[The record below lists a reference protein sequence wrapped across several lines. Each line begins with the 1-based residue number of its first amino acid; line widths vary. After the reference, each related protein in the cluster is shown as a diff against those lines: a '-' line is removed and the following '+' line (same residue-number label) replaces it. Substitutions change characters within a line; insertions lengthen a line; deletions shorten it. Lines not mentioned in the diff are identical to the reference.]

1 MQIMK
6 TIFTLICTLFCAIS
20 ISAQTNYY
28 TTTKTFNENGYTYQ
42 CDVSQ
47 SKGVTLYNKNNQWT
61 NVNQIYKD
69 SGKNFIMDDD
79 CPDVIE
85 FDTWVD
91 PKCES
96 IINNAFSAV
105 EKQRVKGHELFIN
118 MYISPDTGKVIDVDF
133 FFVTF
138 NPYATIPVSV
148 YRKIEMEIKQNIWF
162 VPTDEGKKLNYIL
175 YWTAI
180 EPK

>member
-1 MQIMK
+1 MK
-6 TIFTLICTLFCAIS
+6 IILTLVSLLFCANS
-20 ISAQTNYY
+20 IFAQTNYY
-28 TTTKTFNENGYTYQ
+28 TSTKRFDENGYSYQ
-42 CDVSQ
+42 CDVDQ

-61 NVNQIYKD
+61 NIDQIYKS
-69 SGKNFIMDDD
+69 SGKKFIMDDD

-96 IINNAFSAV
+96 IVNNAFSAV
-105 EKQRVKGHELFIN
+105 EKLRVKGHELFIS
-118 MYISPDTGKVIDVDF
+118 MYVSPDTGKVIDVDF

-138 NPYATIPVSV
+138 DPYATIPVSV
-148 YRKIEMEIKQNIWF
+148 YRKIEIDIKQNIWF

>member
-1 MQIMK
+1 MK
-6 TIFTLICTLFCAIS
+6 IILTLVSLLFCANS
-20 ISAQTNYY
+20 IFAQTNYY
-28 TTTKTFNENGYTYQ
+28 TSTKRFNENGYSYQ
-42 CDVSQ
+42 CDVDQ

-61 NVNQIYKD
+61 NIDQIYKS
-69 SGKNFIMDDD
+69 SGKKFIMDDD

-96 IINNAFSAV
+96 IVNNAFSAV
-105 EKQRVKGHELFIN
+105 EKLRVKGHELFIS
-118 MYISPDTGKVIDVDF
+118 MYVSPDTGKVIDVNF

-138 NPYATIPVSV
+138 DPYATIPVSV
-148 YRKIEMEIKQNIWF
+148 YRKIEIDIKQNIWF
-162 VPTDEGKKLNYIL
+162 VPTDEGKKMNYIL

>member
-1 MQIMK
+1 MK
-6 TIFTLICTLFCAIS
+6 IILTLVSLLFCANS
-20 ISAQTNYY
+20 IFAQTNYY
-28 TTTKTFNENGYTYQ
+28 TSTKRFNENGYSYQ
-42 CDVSQ
+42 CDVDQ

-61 NVNQIYKD
+61 NIDQIYKS
-69 SGKNFIMDDD
+69 SGKKFIMDDD

-96 IINNAFSAV
+96 IVNNAFSAV
-105 EKQRVKGHELFIN
+105 EKLRVKGHELFIS
-118 MYISPDTGKVIDVDF
+118 MYVSPDTGKVIDVNF

-138 NPYATIPVSV
+138 DPYATIPVSV
-148 YRKIEMEIKQNIWF
+148 YRKIEIDIKQNIWF

>member
-1 MQIMK
+1 MK
-6 TIFTLICTLFCAIS
+6 ILLTLISLLFCANS
-20 ISAQTNYY
+20 IFAQTNYY
-28 TTTKTFNENGYTYQ
+28 TSTKRFNENGYSYQ
-42 CDVSQ
+42 CDVDQ

-61 NVNQIYKD
+61 NIDQIYKS
-69 SGKNFIMDDD
+69 SGKKFIMDDD

-96 IINNAFSAV
+96 IVNNAFSAV
-105 EKQRVKGHELFIN
+105 EKLRVKGHELFIS
-118 MYISPDTGKVIDVDF
+118 MYVSPDTGKVIDVNF

-138 NPYATIPVSV
+138 DPYATIPVSV
-148 YRKIEMEIKQNIWF
+148 YRKIEIDIKQNIWF

>member
-1 MQIMK
+1 MK
-6 TIFTLICTLFCAIS
+6 IILTLVNLLFCANS
-20 ISAQTNYY
+20 IFAQTNYY
-28 TTTKTFNENGYTYQ
+28 TSTKRFNENGYSYQ
-42 CDVSQ
+42 CDVDQ

-61 NVNQIYKD
+61 NIDQIYKS
-69 SGKNFIMDDD
+69 SGKKFIMDDD

-96 IINNAFSAV
+96 IVNNAFSAV
-105 EKQRVKGHELFIN
+105 EKLRVKGHELFIS
-118 MYISPDTGKVIDVDF
+118 MYVSPDTGKVIDVDF

-138 NPYATIPVSV
+138 DPYATIPVSV
-148 YRKIEMEIKQNIWF
+148 YRKIEIDIKQNIWF

>member
-1 MQIMK
+1 MK
-6 TIFTLICTLFCAIS
+6 IILTLVSLLFCANS
-20 ISAQTNYY
+20 IFAQTNYY
-28 TTTKTFNENGYTYQ
+28 TSTKRFNENGYSYQ
-42 CDVSQ
+42 CDVDQ

-61 NVNQIYKD
+61 NIDQIYKS
-69 SGKNFIMDDD
+69 SGKKFIMDDD

-96 IINNAFSAV
+96 IVNNAFSAV
-105 EKQRVKGHELFIN
+105 EKLRVKGHELFIS
-118 MYISPDTGKVIDVDF
+118 MYVSPDTGKVIDVDF

-138 NPYATIPVSV
+138 DPYSTIPVSV
-148 YRKIEMEIKQNIWF
+148 YRKIEIDIKQNIWF